1 MPYIRKEVI
10 LEEQIEKRSTA
21 RFLRYDFSENEKAI
35 LAEEMARKIT
45 EAEDME
51 DQKKAVTSEYT
62 AKINSAQAEA
72 QSKAKKLTSG
82 FEMRQVDCEEI
93 LDYEEKTVVVVRLDT
108 NKQIETRTM
117 TNYELQQSLD
127 LKEAAN

>member
-1 MPYIRKEVI
+1 M
-10 LEEQIEKRSTA
+10 EEQIEKRSTA